1 MVRAKIALVA
11 AFALLT
17 AACGGGGGA
26 ETTSDGTTKVT
37 IGLIP
42 IVDVAP
48 VYLGIKKGFFAAEKL
63 EITVQTAQGGA
74 AIIPGVVSGQYQF
87 GFSNTASL
95 LLAGSQGLP
104 LRVVAPGNSST
115 NEPGKDFGAV
125 VVKKGSPIKS
135 AKDLAGK
142 RVAVNTLKNINTL
155 TVSNAVRE
163 AGADPKSVTF
173 VELPFPQIPEAIAKG
188 DVDAGQL
195 VEPFLTIVKERGDVP
210 IVDNVTGLVVAL
222 YFTSEQFAAQN
233 PKAVTGFT
241 TAMKK
246 SLDYANSHPEEARA
260 VLSDYL
266 KLEPA
271 VQQKL
276 VLPKWPSEI
285 DRPAVQKL
293 LDMAKTDGL
302 ITKDPDLAKLI
313 P

>member
-48 VYLGIKKGFFAAEKL
+48 VYLGIKKGFFAEQKL
-63 EITVQTAQGGA
+63 EIAVQTAQGGA

-115 NEPGKDFGAV
+115 NQPGKDFGAV

-195 VEPFLTIVKERGDVP
+195 VEPFLTIVKERGDVA
-210 IVDNVTGLVVAL
+210 IADNVTGLVVAL